1 MIAIDVGG
9 GGGLDFVFLIA
20 AAVAFGGRGSF
31 GCGGGGDRGIFNPG
45 GIGGLDFDKPGGGFG
60 FEANEPCGVLGGG
73 GGGCLG
79 GILLV

>member
-1 MIAIDVGG
+1 MTGSRSGASILLILVELIGSIL
-9 GGGLDFVFLIA
+9 LDPFSVFLILELL
-20 AAVAFGGRGSF
+20 
-31 GCGGGGDRGIFNPG
+31 CDHGIFNPG

>member
-1 MIAIDVGG
+1 MKI
-9 GGGLDFVFLIA
+9 
-20 AAVAFGGRGSF
+20 GSLF
-31 GCGGGGDRGIFNPG
+31 S

-79 GILLV
+79 GIHPSHPQKSKGTSKIINF